1 MVRINLLPER
11 KITKP
16 LVSSFD
22 PTQLWLVAF
31 LAAALVELVAL
42 LVVEKLKRDEL
53 ASITAHAQKVQ
64 ADIDTIK
71 GQIKDHDGIRARL
84 QELRDREEAIEKLQS
99 ARSGPSATL
108 MELSHILAVGR
119 GPTIDADKL
128 AQLRRDNPTAAFNPN
143 WDPQR
148 LWILTYVEQD
158 RALKISGSARDSED
172 ISELQ
177 KRLMLSE
184 YFYEVKLLPGGRA
197 VDGATKLEVVKFEL
211 SAKVKY

>member
-31 LAAALVELVAL
+31 LAAALVELVGL
-42 LVVEKLKRDEL
+42 LVIEKVKRDEL
-53 ASITAHAQKVQ
+53 ATLTAQAQKVQ

-71 GQIKDHDGIRARL
+71 GQIKDHDSIRARL
-84 QELRDREEAIEKLQS
+84 QDLRDREDAIQKLQS
-99 ARSGPSATL
+99 ARTGPSATL

-119 GPTIDADKL
+119 GPTTDADKL
-128 AQLRRDNPTAAFNPN
+128 AQMRRDNPTAAFNPN

-148 LWILTYVEQD
+148 LWILSYAEQD
-158 RALKISGSARDSED
+158 RVLKISGSARDSED

-177 KRLMLSE
+177 KRLLLSD
-184 YFYEVKLLPGGRA
+184 YFYEVKLLPGARGIDA
-197 VDGATKLEVVKFEL
+197 ATRLDVVTFAL
-211 SAKVKY
+211 SAKVRY

>member
-31 LAAALVELVAL
+31 LAAALVELVGL
-42 LVVEKLKRDEL
+42 LVIEKVKRDEL
-53 ASITAHAQKVQ
+53 ATLTAQAQKVQ

-71 GQIKDHDGIRARL
+71 GQIKDHDSIRARL
-84 QELRDREEAIEKLQS
+84 QDLRDREDAIQKLQS
-99 ARSGPSATL
+99 ARTGPSATL

-119 GPTIDADKL
+119 GPTTDADKL
-128 AQLRRDNPTAAFNPN
+128 AQLRRDNPTAAFNSN

-148 LWILTYVEQD
+148 LWILSYTEED
-158 RALKISGSARDSED
+158 RVLKIVGSARDSED

-177 KRLMLSE
+177 KRLLLSD
-184 YFYEVKLLPGGRA
+184 YFYEVKLLPGARGIDA
-197 VDGATKLEVVKFEL
+197 ATKLDVVRFEL
-211 SAKVKY
+211 SAKVRY